1 MKNVLFKVGILAFVL
16 LFGTMII
23 SCDDGGGGGGGGDSD
38 WINVTS
44 LAQING
50 TWKGIISYTY
60 THEGINYKQEQEM
73 TYIINASA
81 RTITVNTKMTV
92 SQSGFS
98 NDQWT
103 LYTSSLT
110 PGTQTITEDGIT
122 YTVTIDTTKRTIT
135 TTATIPP
142 QTITDADI
150 AEISSSGMQI
160 SKDGKKLKQH
170 VDGFIDDEGDVIIEG
185 RDIIYIKQ

>member
-1 MKNVLFKVGILAFVL
+1 MKKVFFRAVILAFVL

-50 TWKGIISYTY
+50 TWKGIISYT
-60 THEGINYKQEQEM
+60 HEGINYKQEM

-92 SQSGFS
+92 SGFS

-122 YTVTIDTTKRTIT
+122 YTVTTEIDTTKRTIT
-135 TTATIPP
+135 LTSTHTP
-142 QTITDADI
+142 QTQTLTDADI
-150 AEISSSGMQI
+150 AEMLSSGMQI
-160 SKDGKKLKQH
+160 SKDGRRLREL
-170 VDGFIDDEGDVIIEG
+170 IDDPDARFNEM
-185 RDIIYIKQ
+185 IYYKQ

>member
-50 TWKGIISYTY
+50 TWKGTVSYTE

-73 TYIINASA
+73 TYIINAS
-81 RTITVNTKMTV
+81 TKTVTMSTKSIITM
-92 SQSGFS
+92 SGFS

-103 LYTSSLT
+103 SYTSSLT
-110 PGTQTITEDGIT
+110 PETQTITEDGIT
-122 YTVTIDTTKRTIT
+122 YTVTTVINNLKRTIT

-142 QTITDADI
+142 QTQTLTDADI
-150 AEISSSGMQI
+150 AEMLSSAGMQI
-160 SKDGKKLKQH
+160 SKDGRRLRQP
-170 VDGFIDDEGDVIIEG
+170 IDDPDAPFNEIIF
-185 RDIIYIKQ
+185 YKQ